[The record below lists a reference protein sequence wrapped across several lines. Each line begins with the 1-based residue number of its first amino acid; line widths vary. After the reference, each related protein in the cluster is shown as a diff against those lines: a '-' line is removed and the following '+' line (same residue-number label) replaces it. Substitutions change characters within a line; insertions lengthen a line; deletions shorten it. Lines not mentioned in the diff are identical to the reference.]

1 MSDKLAALRARLA
14 AQTANPAGD
23 NPKIDEA
30 KALVSPRNNEVA
42 SEVVP
47 ARPAAPARKLESK
60 LGFEFLEK
68 LNRLEEN
75 LLEQHPLL
83 PNLLREIHKALSL
96 QPENVILMNEEELA
110 ILVAGLDKQTGQEL
124 AQLAVSQ
131 SKKSTGKAKAAK
143 ISTASLGFD

>member
-1 MSDKLAALRARLA
+1 MSEKLALLRAKLA
-14 AQTANPAGD
+14 AQTANPAGN
-23 NPKIDEA
+23 NPKVDESA
-30 KALVSPRNNEVA
+30 ALTAPRNNEIA

-68 LNRLEEN
+68 LNRLEQN

-83 PNLLREIHKALSL
+83 PNLLREIYKALAV

-110 ILVAGLDKQTGQEL
+110 ILVSGLDKQTGEEL
-124 AQLAVSQ
+124 ASLRVSQ
-131 SKKSTGKAKAAK
+131 SKKPGGKAKAGK
-143 ISTASLGFD
+143 INVASLGFD